1 MSAAIRAEITID
13 RGALRANL
21 RRLRAALGRAEL
33 WAVVKADGYGHGAD
47 TVAGVA
53 LEEGAT
59 VLCVATVGEG
69 AELREA
75 FPEPRILVLGPPAPA
90 EYRRAAEAS
99 LELVVADGP
108 LPEGIPL
115 HAKVDTG
122 MGRWGLADAVA
133 ASPDVVG
140 LMSHLASA
148 DVDPAFTEAQIARFT
163 AIGEQHPGVTRHLA
177 NSAGILRFPASHFDA
192 GRPGIALYG
201 LSPFGSDPAEDGLRP
216 ALAWRS
222 SVRQVK
228 RLDAGESTGYQRRFI
243 AAEATWIGIV
253 PVGYADGFRRA
264 LTGFEVLVGAERCPV
279 VGIVSMDAFAVR
291 LPAPV
296 EAGTPVTLIGDGIL
310 AEEVAAA
317 LGTITYEIVCGINAS
332 PARAVRQA
340 IA

>member
-1 MSAAIRAEITID
+1 VRSQITID

-21 RRLRAALGRAEL
+21 RRLKVALGRAEL
-33 WAVVKADGYGHGAD
+33 WAVVKADGYGHGAE

-53 LEEGAT
+53 LEEGAA

-69 AELREA
+69 AALRA
-75 FPEPRILVLGPPAPA
+75 GFPGARILVLGPPAPA
-90 EYRRAAEAS
+90 EYRGAAEAR
-99 LELVVADGP
+99 LELVVANGL

-133 ASPDVVG
+133 SNPDVVG

-148 DVDPAFTEAQIARFT
+148 DVDPAFTETQIERFA
-163 AIGEQHPGVTRHLA
+163 AIAEQHPGLTRHLA
-177 NSAGILRFPASHFDA
+177 NSAGILRFPAAHFDA

-201 LSPFGSDPAEDGLRP
+201 LSPFGSDPAEDGLQP
-216 ALAWRS
+216 ALSWRS

-228 RLDAGESTGYQRRFI
+228 RLEPGDSTGYQRRFV
-243 AAEATWIGIV
+243 AREPTWIGIV

-264 LTGFEVLVGAERCPV
+264 LTGFEVLVDGERCPV

-291 LPAPV
+291 LPRRV
-296 EAGTPVTLIGDGIL
+296 EPGTPVSLIGDGIL
-310 AEEVAAA
+310 AEELAAA
-317 LGTITYEIVCGINAS
+317 LGTITYEIVCGINAG